1 MFIVYFGGN
10 VGVGVSLAVV
20 VIGNNGNFGYSSS
33 FRKLDVGFGRAT
45 HFLTPSR
52 VESIDKTSILSL

>member
-33 FRKLDVGFGRAT
+33 I
-45 HFLTPSR
+45 P
-52 VESIDKTSILSL
+52 